1 MIECVIGSGE
11 TEDQS
16 DRLFLLFLKKILN
29 MNFITGHRC
38 CFKFASV

>member
-16 DRLFLLFLKKILN
+16 DRLFLLFLKKNLKYELYYRPP
-29 MNFITGHRC
+29 ML
-38 CFKFASV
+38 S